1 MTALPRTT
9 KTRLKKIPQIPS
21 VWEGDRRSLA
31 NVAADLEAELDGNGE
46 CIIWVD
52 GSEGCVR
59 AMDIVHQDMGLEA
72 VVRTLLRAIESP
84 HHPAQPARPSKI
96 IVRDREIQFFLR
108 GALQNLDIAIEH
120 VSDLPLI
127 DQLFRGFSAMGN
139 SRPPDLP
146 ANYEESLY
154 ETAEKLWDDAP
165 WECLADHDILALDIE
180 GWDSNP
186 IYVCVMGMMASEY
199 GVLLY
204 RSLASLQQ
212 FRSVALTEKSV
223 EKLEQA
229 FLAQDCW
236 FLNFESIDEEAEVE
250 ADIAWQPEDLE
261 EITPFFG
268 SIHPYEGMRP
278 FLDEEEAKI
287 VYVAL
292 QGVLNFCC
300 QYQEKLI
307 EEEIEAI
314 SDRYEITLPNI
325 KDDKQNI
332 SVKVSTLP
340 ELSQELLS
348 LGDLGDFDGDFE
360 QENISIPIQED
371 LIPDGSLVTLGGVP
385 QDLLAEVKKQKQ
397 TYYQPS
403 ELSAQQK
410 DLPIVIIQTSRP
422 KAKTII
428 KTIQQSQG
436 LQAICFNPGNDPN
449 TGETY
454 DLGMLQTGDG
464 SLHIFAE
471 YPHDTPQKA
480 QTVERWHKRCQKSKG
495 LCGLIIAMGVTG
507 ASRGNPQPKD
517 MLAIFEAKS
526 ILGEE
531 LGMGILQL
539 LPQLSFD

>member
-9 KTRLKKIPQIPS
+9 KSRLKKIPQTPS

-31 NVAADLEAELDGNGE
+31 NLTADLEAELGGRGE

-52 GSEGCVR
+52 GSEGAVR
-59 AMDIVHQDMGLEA
+59 AMDIVPEDMGLEA
-72 VVRTLLRAIESP
+72 IVRTLLKAIEAP
-84 HHPAQPARPSKI
+84 HPPAQPARPSKI

-120 VSDLPLI
+120 SNDLPLV
-127 DQLFRGFSAMGN
+127 DQLFRGFSAMGSN
-139 SRPPDLP
+139 RPPSLP
-146 ANYEESLY
+146 PDYEESLY
-154 ETAEKLWDDAP
+154 EVAEDLWDYAP
-165 WECLADHDILALDIE
+165 WESLADHDILALDIE

-186 IYVCVMGMMASEY
+186 IYVCVMGMMAQEY

-204 RSLASLQQ
+204 RSLDSLKQ
-212 FRSVALTEKSV
+212 FRSVALNEKSV
-223 EKLEQA
+223 EQLEKA

-236 FLNFESIDEEAEVE
+236 FLNFESIEEEE
-250 ADIAWQPEDLE
+250 EEIELGWPSEERE

-292 QGVLNFCC
+292 QAILNFCC
-300 QYQEKLI
+300 QYQDRLSED
-307 EEEIEAI
+307 EIEAI
-314 SDRYEITLPNI
+314 SDRYEINLPNAR
-325 KDDKQNI
+325 DDEQTI

-340 ELSQELLS
+340 ELSEELLS
-348 LGDLGDFDGDFE
+348 FGDNLDLEEDFE
-360 QENISIPIQED
+360 PENLSIPIQED
-371 LIPDGSLVTLGGVP
+371 LIPDGSLVTLGGIP
-385 QDLLAEVKKQKQ
+385 QDLLAELKKQKK
-397 TYYQPS
+397 TYYQS
-403 ELSAQQK
+403 LGLSSQSK
-410 DLPIVIIQTSRP
+410 DLPIIIIQTSRP

-428 KTIQQSQG
+428 ETIKQSEG
-436 LQAICFNPGNDPN
+436 LQAICFNPGNDPY

-471 YPHDTPQKA
+471 YPHDTPKQA
-480 QTVERWHKRCQKSKG
+480 HAVERWHKRCQKSKG
-495 LCGLIIAMGVTG
+495 VCGLIIAMGVTG
-507 ASRGNPQPKD
+507 SSRGNPQPKD
-517 MLAIFEAKS
+517 MLAIFETKS
-526 ILGEE
+526 IPGEE

-539 LPQLSFD
+539 VPQLSFE

>member
-9 KTRLKKIPQIPS
+9 KSRLKKIPQVPS

-31 NVAADLEAELDGNGE
+31 NVATNLEPELEGNGE

-59 AMDIVHQDMGLEA
+59 AMDIVPQDMGLEA

-84 HHPAQPARPSKI
+84 HHPAQPARPQKI

-127 DQLFRGFSAMGN
+127 DQLFQGFEAMGN
-139 SRPPDLP
+139 SRPPSLP
-146 ANYEESLY
+146 SNYDESLSA
-154 ETAEKLWDDAP
+154 TAEELWEDAP
-165 WECLADHDILALDIE
+165 WECLADHDILALQID
-180 GWDSNP
+180 GWDNNP
-186 IYVCVMGMMASEY
+186 VYACVMGMMAREY

-204 RSLASLQQ
+204 RSLDSLKQ
-212 FRSVALTEKSV
+212 FRSVALSEKPV
-223 EKLEQA
+223 EQLEKA

-236 FLNFESIDEEAEVE
+236 FLNFEFLDEEDDLDWATEE
-250 ADIAWQPEDLE
+250 MGAIA
-261 EITPFFG
+261 PFFG
-268 SIHPYEGMRP
+268 SLHPYEGMRP

-292 QGVLNFCC
+292 QGMLQFCR
-300 QYQEKLI
+300 QYREQLMED
-307 EEEIEAI
+307 EIAAI
-314 SDRYEITLPNI
+314 SDRYNINLPNPNKSNQTISVQVATLP
-325 KDDKQNI
+325 D
-332 SVKVSTLP
+332 LA
-340 ELSQELLS
+340 QELLS
-348 LGDLGDFDGDFE
+348 LGDTRALEEDFDE
-360 QENISIPIQED
+360 EEISIPIQED
-371 LIPDGSLVTLGGVP
+371 LIPDGSLITLGGIP
-385 QDLLAEVKKQKQ
+385 QDLLAKVRQQKK
-397 TYYQPS
+397 TYFQSLGDSY
-403 ELSAQQK
+403 LGK
-410 DLPIVIIQTSRP
+410 DLPVIIIQTSRP

-428 KTIQQSQG
+428 ETIQQSEG
-436 LQAICFNPGNDPN
+436 LKAICFNPGNDPY

-471 YPHDTPQKA
+471 YPHDTPQQVKA
-480 QTVERWHKRCQKSKG
+480 VERWHKRCQKSKG

-507 ASRGNPQPKD
+507 TSRGNPQPKD

-526 ILGEE
+526 IPGEE

-539 LPQLSFD
+539 VPQFDFE